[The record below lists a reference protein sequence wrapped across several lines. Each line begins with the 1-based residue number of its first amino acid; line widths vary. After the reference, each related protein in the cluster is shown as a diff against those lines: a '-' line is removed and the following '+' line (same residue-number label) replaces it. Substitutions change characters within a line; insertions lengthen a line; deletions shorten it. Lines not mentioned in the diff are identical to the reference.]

1 MVREIVQVSTKQV
14 IRDKARAI
22 GFEAVGFCAAEA
34 AEADQRHLA
43 EFLSRGLHGDM
54 AWMADTQARRAA
66 PKALWPEAQSIVVL
80 GTNYG
85 PRGNPLASLA
95 RRDRGTVSV
104 YARGVDYH
112 RVLKKRLKGLGR
124 WMAETL
130 DCQVK
135 VFVDTAP
142 VMEKPLAARAGVGW
156 QGKHTNLI

>member
-1 MVREIVQVSTKQV
+1 MLGTKQV

-66 PKALWPEAQSIVVL
+66 PRALWPEVESIVVL

-85 PRGNPLASLA
+85 PRADPLASLA

-112 RVLKKRLKGLGR
+112 RVLKKRLKRLGR

-130 DCQVK
+130 DCEVK

-156 QGKHTNLI
+156 Q